1 MCDYIF
7 SMIKHP
13 YYYMVSTPLV
23 TSKDSGS
30 TELVPLTVLT
40 TCTKCPGLAEERQD
54 PGIQDPSLKQS
65 KTN

>member
-1 MCDYIF
+1 
-7 SMIKHP
+7 MIKYP
-13 YYYMVSTPLV
+13 YYYIVSTPLV
-23 TSKDSGS
+23 TSKDFSGS

-40 TCTKCPGLAEERQD
+40 TCTKCRGLAEERQA